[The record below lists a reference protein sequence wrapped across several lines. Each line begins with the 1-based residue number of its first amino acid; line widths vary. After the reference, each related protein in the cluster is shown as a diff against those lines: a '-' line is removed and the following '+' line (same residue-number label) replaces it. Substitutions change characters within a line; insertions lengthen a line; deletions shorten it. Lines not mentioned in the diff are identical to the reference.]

1 MLSPTKYYNFFNKK
15 IKEVV
20 SYNDNKKKHMK
31 INNNNKN
38 NTWFHSCA
46 NILKE
51 VLALPLLIQTIQ
63 DLKDALGGGRVI
75 VKPS

>member
-31 INNNNKN
+31 INNNNNKN

-46 NILKE
+46 SILKE
-51 VLALPLLIQTIQ
+51 VLALPLLIQTIE
-63 DLKDALGGGRVI
+63 DLKEAFRWWEGHW
-75 VKPS
+75 KT

>member
-31 INNNNKN
+31 NNNNNKN

-46 NILKE
+46 SILKE
-51 VLALPLLIQTIQ
+51 VLALSLIIQ
-63 DLKDALGGGRVI
+63 NNEDLKDAFRWREGHC
-75 VKPS
+75 KT